1 MEAEGIKAVKELVGK
16 NVQGNNILDN
26 LNRAHQL
33 KENRYDNNE
42 SNIRE
47 YDPKKI
53 LVFDHLWT
61 YKIQ

>member
-1 MEAEGIKAVKELVGK
+1 MILNLAK

-47 YDPKKI
+47 YDPNRK
-53 LVFDHLWT
+53 F
-61 YKIQ
+61 